1 MSTLRLSLTE
11 ATEPDAATF
20 DLTGQAAVIGRD
32 GDADLVVAES
42 SVSGRH
48 ARFVPAG
55 RGYTFVDLGSTN
67 GSVLVRD
74 GVASPCAAN
83 VPVPLGAGDTLLLGD
98 RSRPVTVHVTAA
110 DGAPAL
116 TTTQRTVIAH
126 APLVDLL
133 APAGLGELASL
144 AARVMT
150 VSTPSALAALGLEL
164 AARVAP
170 NAGLRGVALWG
181 PHLAA
186 TAGTPIPQGLVE
198 AAMNGLTRAE
208 ILSDQSNLPLPQT
221 SSLAEH
227 GTRAA
232 LVVPLVTR
240 GALSWGLLYAASPL
254 GPEAFPPRAVDEAA
268 IGGSLLAL
276 GASELSRRLEAD
288 LRSTALITEN
298 RRLAG
303 DAPEPIGR
311 AKVFT
316 DVLRMATQVAATD
329 VPLLFQGETGTGKE
343 VFARHVHRMSLRAT
357 KPFVAFNCA
366 AIPEHLIESELF
378 GYQRGAFT
386 GANIDRRGL
395 FEEAHQ
401 GTLFLDE
408 IGEMPALMQAKLLR
422 VLQDGEVRR
431 LGANKPVHVDVRV
444 ISATHRDLPKRV
456 AEGTFRADLMYRLN
470 AVTLHLP
477 ALRDRGDDVVLIAHV
492 LLSRAAAQCRKQI
505 PGFTPE
511 ALWALSSYA
520 FPGNI
525 RELDNELLRAAALTP
540 DGDPIGPE
548 VFSDALRSNAPTPV
562 TTGTHPSLKDAVAQA
577 ERRAIEAALSQA
589 QGNVSEA
596 ARLLGVTRPGLY
608 KAMERLQLR

>member
-1 MSTLRLSLTE
+1 MSTLRLTLTE
-11 ATEPDAATF
+11 AGEPDPATF
-20 DLTGQAAVIGRD
+20 ELSGQTAVIGRD
-32 GDADLVVAES
+32 VDADLVVAET

-55 RGYTFVDLGSTN
+55 RGYAFVDLGSTN
-67 GSVLVRD
+67 GSLLVRD
-74 GVASPCAAN
+74 GQATPCIAN
-83 VPVPLGAGDTLLLGD
+83 TPVPLVDGDTILLGD
-98 RSRPVTVHVTAA
+98 RTRPVTLHIRALTAA
-110 DGAPAL
+110 PKL
-116 TTTQRTVIAH
+116 PTQRTVIAQ

-133 APAGLGELASL
+133 TPGLSELASL

-150 VSTPSALAALGLEL
+150 VPSAAALAELGLEL
-164 AARVAP
+164 AARIAP
-170 NAGLRGVALWG
+170 AASARGVALWG
-181 PHLAA
+181 PGVVAS
-186 TAGTPIPQGLVE
+186 AGEPIPKGLLD
-198 AAMNGLTRAE
+198 AAPGLTHAE
-208 ILSDQSNLPLPQT
+208 ILSDQSIVPLPQT
-221 SSLAEH
+221 HSLVQH
-227 GTRAA
+227 GARAA

-240 GALSWGLLYAASPL
+240 ASLSWGVLYVASPL
-254 GPEAFPPRAVDEAA
+254 GPAAFPPRAVDEAA

-288 LRSTALITEN
+288 LRSAALASEN

-303 DAPEPIGR
+303 DVPEPVGR

-316 DVLRMATQVAATD
+316 DVLRMANQVATTE
-329 VPLLFQGETGTGKE
+329 VPLLFLGETGTGKE
-343 VFARHVHRMSLRAT
+343 VFARHVHRKSLRAER
-357 KPFVAFNCA
+357 PFVAFNCA

-386 GANIDRRGL
+386 GATVDRRGL

-540 DGDPIGPE
+540 DGEPIGPE
-548 VFSDALRSNAPTPV
+548 VFSDALRANAPMAVTP
-562 TTGTHPSLKDAVAQA
+562 GTQPSLKDAVAQA

-589 QGNVSEA
+589 QGNVTEA

-608 KAMERLQLR
+608 KAMERLALR